1 MQTDESQTHAV
12 REIAAADV
20 ECTVQRST
28 RPEREERMQRKLVTC
43 PDSAHLEEIEYEET
57 SCGMVITACS
67 RYAHG
72 EIRCARECAA
82 RLDRRARTTTAE
94 RVTDDSPTKKTSI
107 G

>member
-1 MQTDESQTHAV
+1 MLVDLGETQAV
-12 REIAAADV
+12 REIAVADV

-72 EIRCARECAA
+72 EIRCARECEGGP
-82 RLDRRARTTTAE
+82 RARTLLDVE
-94 RVTDDSPTKKTSI
+94 KCPSI
-107 G
+107 SCFVMRWRRP

>member
-1 MQTDESQTHAV
+1 MRTDLGQTHAV
-12 REIAAADV
+12 REFTTQDV
-20 ECTVQRST
+20 ECTVQRPR

-72 EIRCARECAA
+72 EIRCARDCAA
-82 RLDRRARTTTAE
+82 RLDRRARTTTGE
-94 RVTDDSPTKKTSI
+94 QVSDDSPTKKSSI
-107 G
+107 R